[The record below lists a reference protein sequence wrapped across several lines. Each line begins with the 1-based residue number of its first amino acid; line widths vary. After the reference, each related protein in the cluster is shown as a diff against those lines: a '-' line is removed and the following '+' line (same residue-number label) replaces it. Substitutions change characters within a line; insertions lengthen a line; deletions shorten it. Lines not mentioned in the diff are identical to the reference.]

1 MPNQKKKTF
10 IGIDVSK
17 STLDIWDTTSKK
29 HQNVGNSLAGLKKIT
44 QYFATPQNCF
54 IVIEATGIY
63 HKLAHK
69 TLSKA
74 GFHVSVVNPHRS
86 RQFAGALGQ
95 LAKTDKVDACLLAS
109 YGEHFLPP
117 HTPLPSAEIEL
128 LKELVLKR
136 RQLIEAKKTA
146 VIQSKE
152 TSTKILKS
160 LSTKFID
167 FVKKQIK
174 EIDLA
179 IKTARS
185 SCEKNQRK
193 FEIMMSIKGVGE
205 VLATTL
211 LADMQELGGEINAKK
226 ISSLCGL
233 APFNRDSGMMRGKRT
248 IKGGRQAVRN
258 ALYMASLTAARYNKD
273 MKSIYKRLVEKGK
286 AKKVAL
292 VAVMRKLIILI
303 NCLIKEDR
311 LWTENSPV

>member
-136 RQLIEAKKTA
+136 RQLIEAKKNSCHP
-146 VIQSKE
+146 VKRDVHKNPQ
-152 TSTKILKS
+152 KS
-160 LSTKFID
+160 FYKVHRF
-167 FVKKQIK
+167 
-174 EIDLA
+174 
-179 IKTARS
+179 
-185 SCEKNQRK
+185 CEKTN
-193 FEIMMSIKGVGE
+193 
-205 VLATTL
+205 
-211 LADMQELGGEINAKK
+211 
-226 ISSLCGL
+226 
-233 APFNRDSGMMRGKRT
+233 
-248 IKGGRQAVRN
+248 
-258 ALYMASLTAARYNKD
+258 
-273 MKSIYKRLVEKGK
+273 
-286 AKKVAL
+286 
-292 VAVMRKLIILI
+292 
-303 NCLIKEDR
+303 
-311 LWTENSPV
+311 